1 MPGYVHPDHCE
12 LCGVHTG
19 QSYEVHMVLVH
30 PETRPKPE
38 RREYTA
44 KELRK
49 MKEAKEKRGQTR
61 GTRTDVYDAPVY
73 DVD

>member
-1 MPGYVHPDHCE
+1 MAPYQHPTHCA

-19 QSYEVHMVLVH
+19 SSWEVHMVLQH

-38 RREYTA
+38 RREYTE

-49 MKEAKEKRGQTR
+49 IEKAKKKAQQTR
-61 GTRTDVYDAPVY
+61 GTRTDVFDEPIV